1 MKESLDQRKETIL
14 QAVIV
19 EYVTTVEPVGSELLT
34 QKYELGVKAATVRNE
49 LAELSDLGYIEQP
62 HTSAGRIPSD
72 LGYRY
77 YVDFLVTPQSVDP
90 NTRQRLKEAA
100 TDGEALQTLLR
111 DTVRSLSR
119 ITQLLSV
126 ATTVRDADVVVK
138 NAVLSALGP
147 SKALLV
153 LILGNGHVEN
163 KMIDCPPGLS
173 LEDVGRLN
181 ENLSQQ
187 LVGKSLRQLVRAKTP
202 SSDLAP
208 MDKLMGSVWS
218 SLRAC
223 AKDLTR
229 GSIISEG
236 EEFMF
241 GQPEFRRDANIL
253 TELLR
258 DLTDSEIL
266 YDALSQPSGQ
276 PQAVTIG
283 RENRHEGMHRL
294 SVVRN
299 AFFVGGQ
306 EAGVIALVGP
316 TRMSYEVGMPL
327 VGFTAKA
334 LSDSLTKYFG

>member
-1 MKESLDQRKETIL
+1 
-14 QAVIV
+14 
-19 EYVTTVEPVGSELLT
+19 VTGVQTCALPISSAAAAERPTGERPDTPVRPVSEGWHAGPVRTRDTQPLPEVVRPPARRELL
-34 QKYELGVKAATVRNE
+34 LSAATT
-49 LAELSDLGYIEQP
+49 I
-62 HTSAGRIPSD
+62 
-72 LGYRY
+72 
-77 YVDFLVTPQSVDP
+77 
-90 NTRQRLKEAA
+90 
-100 TDGEALQTLLR
+100 
-111 DTVRSLSR
+111 
-119 ITQLLSV
+119 
-126 ATTVRDADVVVK
+126 RDADVTVK
-138 NAVLSALGP
+138 NAVFSALGP
-147 SKALLV
+147 TKALLV
-153 LILGNGHVEN
+153 LILSNGHVEN

-181 ENLSQQ
+181 ESLAQQ
-187 LVGKSLRQLVRAKTP
+187 LVGKSLRQLARAKTP
-202 SSDLAP
+202 SSELAP
-208 MDKLMGSVWS
+208 MDKLMGSVWMA
-218 SLRAC
+218 LRSC

-241 GQPEFRRDANIL
+241 GQPEFRRDANVL

-316 TRMSYEVGMPL
+316 TRMSYDVGMPL

-334 LSDSLTKYFG
+334 LSDSLTKHFG